1 MVRIGPLGAVF
12 DRHTT
17 RVVSIDLTSY
27 FIKIPR
33 GGDLGLQAGEEPRK
47 RSPPSSHVVVSLTL
61 KYYRSSECWGAY
73 AMVLTLTAKV
83 QLYPSPEQT
92 MLLQQSVDAYRQ
104 GCNYVSAMV
113 YATHTL
119 QQPVLH
125 THTYRPLRAQLGLRS
140 QMAQSVIKTVIA
152 RYKSVLANGH
162 PWTRVQFTKPAC
174 DLVWNRDYSL
184 KAGAFSLNTLAG
196 RVQVSFARQGMER
209 FGVPICT

>member
-1 MVRIGPLGAVF
+1 
-12 DRHTT
+12 
-17 RVVSIDLTSY
+17 
-27 FIKIPR
+27 
-33 GGDLGLQAGEEPRK
+33 
-47 RSPPSSHVVVSLTL
+47 
-61 KYYRSSECWGAY
+61 
-73 AMVLTLTAKV
+73 
-83 QLYPSPEQT
+83 
-92 MLLQQSVDAYRQ
+92 
-104 GCNYVSAMV
+104 MV

-119 QQPVLH
+119 QQLVLH

-162 PWTRVQFTKPAC
+162 PWTRVQFTTPAL